1 MEDEEKD
8 EENSSMVDTK
18 YTKNHKQSSSV
29 SYFCGGT
36 REIVVAIQS
45 LSHVKYFCNPVD
57 FRLQGSSVHGTSQA
71 SILEWVAISYS
82 RDIPEL
88 GIEPTYPTLAGGFF
102 TIEPAGKPNRWTPT
116 GYLK

>member
-36 REIVVAIQS
+36 REIVVAI
-45 LSHVKYFCNPVD
+45 
-57 FRLQGSSVHGTSQA
+57 
-71 SILEWVAISYS
+71 
-82 RDIPEL
+82 
-88 GIEPTYPTLAGGFF
+88 
-102 TIEPAGKPNRWTPT
+102 
-116 GYLK
+116 